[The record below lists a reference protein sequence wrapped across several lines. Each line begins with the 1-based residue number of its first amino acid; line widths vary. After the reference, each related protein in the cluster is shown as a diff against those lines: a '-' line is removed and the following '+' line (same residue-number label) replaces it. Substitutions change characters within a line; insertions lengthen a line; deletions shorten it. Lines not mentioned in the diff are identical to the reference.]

1 MTLAALRTGLVKA
14 AEQQGSTDRLLSVE
28 SDDGSTGTLGQAIL
42 AATVAARNWQQLGT
56 TDTATLAATA
66 GQSDASAARQPQ

>member
-28 SDDGSTGTLGQAIL
+28 SDDG
-42 AATVAARNWQQLGT
+42 
-56 TDTATLAATA
+56 
-66 GQSDASAARQPQ
+66 